1 MRAMEENRSQ
11 DIESKETKIHTGS
24 AAHGWREMIAGDLPR
39 VLTIADKCHP
49 DHPEDEA
56 VFRERLALFPS
67 GCSVLENDGHIVGYL
82 ICHPYLFGRPVDL
95 NSLLGKI
102 PSNTDV
108 IYIHDVSI
116 DLGMRGQGLAS
127 EAVSHAKQLARKSG
141 FGKLALVAVN
151 HSQPFWAEHGFVRIS
166 DDLIDQALSRYGIAS
181 SYMVCELEYTA

>member
-1 MRAMEENRSQ
+1 MNEERSQ
-11 DIESKETKIHTGS
+11 EIGS
-24 AAHGWREMIAGDLPR
+24 EEAKMPIASGTHEWREMVAGDLPR
-39 VLTIADKCHP
+39 VLAIADKCHP

-56 VFRERLALFPS
+56 VFRERLALFPT

-116 DLGMRGQGLAS
+116 DLGMRGHGLAS
-127 EAVSHAKQLARKSG
+127 DAVSRVQQLAWKSG
-141 FGKLALVAVN
+141 FRKLALVAVN
-151 HSQPFWAEHGFVRIS
+151 HSQPFWEGHGFVSIS

-181 SYMVCELEYTA
+181 SYMVCELERAA